1 MATIAPPS
9 LQPYSVPASAAKSHL
24 AEWLRVV
31 EAGEHVVITRHGRA
45 IAALV
50 PADELV
56 QLELL
61 RSAGAAGG
69 LVALAGGWE
78 GSEELANDIAGSR
91 RGPVRAAPKL
101 P

>member
-1 MATIAPPS
+1 MTTMAPASPHPH
-9 LQPYSVPASAAKSHL
+9 SVPASAAKSHL

-50 PADELV
+50 PAEELV

-69 LVALAGGWE
+69 LVSLAGGWE
-78 GSEELANDIAGSR
+78 ESEELVESVTANR
-91 RGPVRAAPKL
+91 RGPVRAAPNL